1 MSTHPTIGLRTNMFP
16 IHDDTERV
24 HGRPYLNY
32 GMIAINVIVFI
43 WEASATSFFSDVR
56 AVEQMFMTYG
66 AVPDRLVNDFPAS
79 APTILTSM
87 FMHAG
92 IAHIVGNMIFLFVF
106 GDNIEDKFGRI
117 KYILIYVGWGVAAAL
132 AHSAFAGSTG
142 GGQIP
147 AVGASGAISGVL
159 GAYMVMFPKAK
170 IFTVIAAFFLYTV
183 RIPVLIFIPLWFAMQ
198 IIFAVI
204 GQLGPAGG
212 SGVAYLA
219 HVGGFVAG
227 VAAGLVWRILP
238 NSIKYREGIATAGG
252 AKPVFRGPMFRK
264 ARPRIEDVVTAAPE
278 VIEGPDYYEVIAEMR
293 GVSDAS
299 DISAIYDA
307 GSRQVRIVAS
317 GTRKYEMSARLPAT
331 AANPVVKYIQYL
343 NGIARI
349 RLTK

>member
-1 MSTHPTIGLRTNMFP
+1 MFP

-43 WEASATSFFSDVR
+43 WEATTTSFFTDQR
-56 AVEQMFMTYG
+56 AVENMFLTYG
-66 AVPDRLVNDFPAS
+66 AVPDRLFNDFPTS

-87 FMHAG
+87 FMHGG
-92 IAHIVGNMIFLFVF
+92 IAHIIGNMVFLFVF

-117 KYILIYVGWGVAAAL
+117 KYILIYIGWGAAAAL
-132 AHSAFAGSTG
+132 AHSAYAVYTGDGS
-142 GGQIP
+142 IP

-159 GAYMVMFPKAK
+159 GAYMVMYPRAR
-170 IFTVIAAFFLYTV
+170 IFTVIMAFFLYTV
-183 RIPVLIFIPLWFAMQ
+183 RIPVLIYIPFWFVMQ
-198 IIFAVI
+198 VVFALI

-219 HVGGFVAG
+219 HIGGFVAG
-227 VAAGLVWRILP
+227 VAVGFAWKALPDSVKYKEGQAAAAAGV
-238 NSIKYREGIATAGG
+238 
-252 AKPVFRGPMFRK
+252 KPAFRGPMFRK
-264 ARPRIEDVVTAAPE
+264 SRPRIEDVAPAAPE
-278 VIEGPDYYEVIAEMR
+278 VIEGPDYYEIIAEIR

-299 DISAIYDA
+299 DISASYDA
-307 GSRQVRIVAS
+307 ERRQVKIVAQGS
-317 GTRKYEMSARLPAT
+317 RKYEMSARLPDT
-331 AANPVVKYIQYL
+331 AVNPVVKYIQYL